1 MGPCTSPVAQLS
13 SQASFSPARSSGA
26 SCNGFLPA
34 HHLADAKSAISLVQ
48 ALITL
53 LLAVVL
59 GLLVWTSYGVYSQ
72 QQSEALTLGT
82 QILQLDLMLDRLG
95 PENAVRGRERLR
107 EELKSARK
115 RFWGEGDGDAPP
127 LTYAQARAEL
137 GRMGAFFASLKPMT
151 DEERTAIESARTLLT
166 AIVETH
172 LLMRRQLRNPVP
184 TPLIN
189 SAIHWA
195 MLVFCCVGLGSTL
208 NTLAFIVELLGAVSV
223 ASAIFLILEF
233 SQPYVGLFGIP
244 SDVINQVIAALGE
257 KPIG

>member
-1 MGPCTSPVAQLS
+1 MHIAHRAVVVACFIF
-13 SQASFSPARSSGA
+13 AGA
-26 SCNGFLPA
+26 IVGSLLQWLLPT
-34 HHLADAKSAISLVQ
+34 HHLADAKSAISMVQ
-48 ALITL
+48 ALMTL

-82 QILQLDLMLDRLG
+82 QILQLDLTLDRLG
-95 PENAVRGRERLR
+95 PANSARGRERLR

-127 LTYAQARAEL
+127 LR
-137 GRMGAFFASLKPMT
+137 RMGAFFDSLKPVT
-151 DEERTAIESARTLLT
+151 DEERMAIESARTLLT

-172 LLMRRQLRNPVP
+172 LLMGRQLRNPVP

-189 SAIHWA
+189 SVILWA
-195 MLVFCCVGLGSTL
+195 MLLFCCIGMGATL
-208 NTLAFIVELLGAVSV
+208 NTLAFIVELLGAISV

-233 SQPYVGLFGIP
+233 SQPYVGLFRIP
-244 SDVINQVIAALGE
+244 SDVINQVIAALGK